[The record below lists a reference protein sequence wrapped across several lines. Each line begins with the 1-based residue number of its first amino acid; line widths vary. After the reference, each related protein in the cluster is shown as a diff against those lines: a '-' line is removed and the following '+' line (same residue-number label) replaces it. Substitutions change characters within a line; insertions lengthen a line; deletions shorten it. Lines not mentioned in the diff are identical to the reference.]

1 MIVFVI
7 IGFISN
13 MENLVLWLFHFSV
26 SRKKKKP
33 FKIMVYLKII
43 GQISKGTFIALFF
56 CSILVFSVCLIMNG
70 KIFQQTIYSSNL
82 DTSTPRVFWDY
93 INNNYIDDYTSDLAV
108 QFRSGRMGLT
118 FLITGSLLLFYM
130 SKFFIGYQKKKK

>member
-26 SRKKKKP
+26 SKKKKKS

-70 KIFQQTIYSSNL
+70 KIF
-82 DTSTPRVFWDY
+82 
-93 INNNYIDDYTSDLAV
+93 
-108 QFRSGRMGLT
+108 
-118 FLITGSLLLFYM
+118 
-130 SKFFIGYQKKKK
+130 